1 MAKQDTKT
9 MNRAEKIESE
19 TKRLKKKYAQADDS
33 LYMRAA
39 VLRIQCEEMEAVLAE
54 QSFTEETINASQ
66 RFVKANP
73 IQKEYR
79 ETTKAHRDAIKQL
92 QATAKKVEEE
102 DDFEKF

>member
-1 MAKQDTKT
+1 
-9 MNRAEKIESE
+9 MNRAEKIDKE
-19 TKRLKKKYAQADDS
+19 TKRLKRKYPQADES
-33 LYMRAA
+33 LYARAA
-39 VLRIQCEEMEAVLAE
+39 VLRIQCEEMESALAE

-79 ETTKAHRDAIKQL
+79 ETAKAHRDAIKQI

-102 DDFEKF
+102 DDFENF